1 MVRTSFEKGAGVML
15 FRGEGDL
22 TLQGIVR
29 VVASYFE
36 PLMGRIWDFREASAL
51 RIFRWK
57 EQTL

>member
-22 TLQGIVR
+22 TLQEIVR
-29 VVASYFE
+29 AVASYFE

-51 RIFRWK
+51 LIFR
-57 EQTL
+57 

>member
-1 MVRTSFEKGAGVML
+1 MARTSFEKGAGVML

-36 PLMGRIWDFREASAL
+36 PLMGRIWDFREASAVL
-51 RIFRWK
+51 IFR
-57 EQTL
+57 